1 MRAAAVVLG
10 VFAIIAFVNGESYED
25 EIAEQKHYCKMIA
38 SGAWP
43 NFKGIDCDETK

>member
-25 EIAEQKHYCKMIA
+25 EIAEQKHYCKMVN
-38 SGAWP
+38 GGHWP
-43 NFKGIDCDETK
+43 NYKNEKCDET